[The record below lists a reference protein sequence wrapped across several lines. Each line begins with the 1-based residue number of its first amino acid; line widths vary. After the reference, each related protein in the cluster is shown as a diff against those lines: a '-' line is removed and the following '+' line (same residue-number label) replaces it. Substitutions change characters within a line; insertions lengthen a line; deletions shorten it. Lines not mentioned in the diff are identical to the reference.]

1 MGDDGVSVTGFPTSV
16 GGTTGRASFFVG
28 LGPPDGGDAR
38 VALEDAVRRA
48 KA

>member
-1 MGDDGVSVTGFPTSV
+1 VAGLRRVADYER